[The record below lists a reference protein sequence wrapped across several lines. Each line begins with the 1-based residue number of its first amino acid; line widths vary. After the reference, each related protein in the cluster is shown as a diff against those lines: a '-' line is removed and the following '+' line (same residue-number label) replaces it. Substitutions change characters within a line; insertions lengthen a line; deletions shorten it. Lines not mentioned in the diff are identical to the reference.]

1 MKNSGINFPRQ
12 YPHNSKS
19 SHIKRDSRPRL
30 QFIMTQSTPT
40 SNDIPG
46 STARL
51 DDKSLG
57 VESLENVSDNLSN
70 GLEGGEIIFGFLVA
84 FDEFFGI
91 ISHFLETGF
100 CFTMF
105 ADLGSVLFQDL
116 VAFAGGCWCR
126 SWCSWCCS

>member
-1 MKNSGINFPRQ
+1 MKNGGINFSWQ
-12 YPHNSKS
+12 NPHNGKS
-19 SHIKRDSRPRL
+19 GHIKRDSGPRL

-46 STARL
+46 PTARL

-57 VESLENVSDNLSN
+57 VESLEYVSDDLSN
-70 GLEGGEIIFGFLVA
+70 GLEGGEIIFGFLIA
-84 FDEFFGI
+84 LDEFFGI
-91 ISHFLETGF
+91 VSHFLETGF

-116 VAFAGGCWCR
+116 VAFAGGCWC
-126 SWCSWCCS
+126 CSWCCS